1 MTNERILELLEIEKQ
16 CVTRECDRNCAA
28 CDLVQERDEL
38 EEMYTLAYCII
49 QDCTPEKPM
58 LVEDGFTGA
67 IKEYCPSCKKTI
79 GPTMN
84 FCSNCGKAIDWSDTD
99 GLDAVIVARETR
111 KEENE

>member
-28 CDLVQERDEL
+28 CDLVQEQDEL

-49 QDCTPEKPM
+49 QDCTPEQPM
-58 LVEDGFTGA
+58 RVKDGFSGA
-67 IKEYCPSCKKTI
+67 INDYCPSCKKMI

-84 FCSNCGKAIDWSDTD
+84 FCPNCGKAIDWSGDD
-99 GLDAVIVARETR
+99 GLDAVITALEAN
-111 KEENE
+111 KGENE